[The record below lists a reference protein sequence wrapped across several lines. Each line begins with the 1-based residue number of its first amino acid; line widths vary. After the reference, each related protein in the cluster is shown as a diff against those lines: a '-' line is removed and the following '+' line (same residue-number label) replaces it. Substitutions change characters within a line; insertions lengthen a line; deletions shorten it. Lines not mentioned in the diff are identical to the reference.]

1 MKQLSSLLLVLAVLI
16 TACQTAAK
24 PVASTTPQA
33 AKPAASAAQAA
44 PTTSST
50 VAKVPQSPQVDVSSI
65 KASDTGFSPLAQ
77 APHNFMT
84 FGLHFGRPDVITA
97 WSIDFA
103 DINDTVVHH
112 VKGTPPQFP
121 SAVTW
126 DGSSDDGTPA
136 AEGAYVVRLS
146 VDHGDGVLES
156 LQTDPILLDRTPA
169 SGTIVVT
176 PALYT
181 PRGTDKVTLAVR
193 VTPGIAS
200 VVSWRLFV
208 VHPNGSQFMNF
219 ISEDHKDNTVVWD
232 GLAQSGNS
240 LEPGTTYNLTAQ
252 IFDQYGNVGTLKSTL
267 KVGMAGKNQVTPL
280 TVTLN
285 GKLIANLKIYFPAY
299 SSDLNLVDQSTRTLN
314 NRALDDLAA
323 TLKAAPGAKI
333 KVVGHANKVFWQDQ
347 AKGDIEQQE
356 VLIPL
361 SMARAQAVSSAL
373 VTRGLDAAVFDLDGV
388 GALGAVAPFGDLI
401 NNWKNRQ
408 VEFKAEN

>member
-1 MKQLSSLLLVLAVLI
+1 MKKLSSLLIVLAVLI

-24 PVASTTPQA
+24 PVASTTTA
-33 AKPAASAAQAA
+33 ATKATPANQ
-44 PTTSST
+44 TIGDTSST
-50 VAKVPQSPQVDVSSI
+50 VSKAGQPPQADVSSI
-65 KASDTGFSPLAQ
+65 KAGDTGFSPLAQ

-84 FGLHFGRPDVITA
+84 FTLHFGRPDAITA
-97 WSIDFA
+97 WTIDFV
-103 DINDTVVHH
+103 DLNDTVVHH
-112 VKGTPPQFP
+112 LKGAPPQLP
-121 SAVTW
+121 SAITW
-126 DGSSDDGTPA
+126 DGTSDDGTPA

-146 VDHGDGVLES
+146 VDHGAGVLES
-156 LQTDPILLDRTPA
+156 LQTDSILLDRTPA
-169 SGTIVVT
+169 SGTIAVT

-181 PRGTDKVTLAVR
+181 PRGTDKVTLALK

-267 KVGMAGKNQVTPL
+267 RVGMAGKTQVTPV

-285 GKLIANLKIYFPAY
+285 GKLIAETKIYFPAF
-299 SSDLNLVDQSTRTLN
+299 SSNLNLVDQATKNLN
-314 NRALDDLAA
+314 NQGLDALAA
-323 TLKAAPGAKI
+323 ALKAAPGARI
-333 KVVGHANKVFWQDQ
+333 KVIGHANKVFWEDQ

-361 SMARAQAVSSAL
+361 SKARALAVSDAL
-373 VTRGLDAAVFDLDGV
+373 VTRGLDAGLFDLDGV
-388 GALGAVAPFGDLI
+388 GAIGAVAPFGDLV